1 MDDIITSIISYIND
15 IIYIFAIDFRISI
28 KDMTKDLIK
37 LLISEYQAYASQV
50 DLITRDVE
58 FVDGLNYVLVGLRHA
73 GKSYLMFQRIA
84 QLIEQG
90 HKKEEILYFNF
101 EDDRIDSLEVE
112 DLDLIKTCYEE
123 MYDSCPIFFL
133 DEIQL
138 VDRWEKFA
146 RRLADQKYQVYITGS
161 NAKMLSSEIATT
173 LGGRYM
179 IHEVFPYSLQEY
191 LKANSIDIH
200 AKNAIFTSG
209 KQIVKLANSYFQYG
223 GLPETVGM
231 KEPRPWMS
239 NLFSKIFFGDLVARY
254 KIRNDFALRVMI
266 RKMAESVKQPLS
278 YNRIASIVSST
289 GKKLSTD
296 AAIDYVEYMAETWL
310 ILPYENLYG
319 KLQDK
324 EANRKYYFTDN
335 GLLHLFLVDA
345 NTSLLE
351 NIVAVTLRR
360 KYGDGSYFWNSKNT
374 EIDFVVP
381 EEKLAVQVAYSMAD
395 ADTFK
400 RETDGLIK
408 LLSIQPISKMMVV
421 TMDEESIVE
430 KDGFHIEIVP
440 LWKWLLRF

>member
-1 MDDIITSIISYIND
+1 M
-15 IIYIFAIDFRISI
+15 
-28 KDMTKDLIK
+28 
-37 LLISEYQAYASQV
+37 LISEYQAYVSQV
-50 DLITRDVE
+50 ELIPRDVE
-58 FVDGLNYVLVGLRHA
+58 LVNGLNYVFVGLRHA

-84 QLIEQG
+84 QLMEQG

-101 EDDRIDSLEVE
+101 EDDRIDSLEVK

-123 MYDSCPIFFL
+123 MYDARPIFFL

-179 IHEVFPYSLQEY
+179 IHEVYPYSFQEY
-191 LKANSIDIH
+191 LKASGIDIH
-200 AKNAIFTSG
+200 EKNAIFTFG
-209 KQIVKLANSYFQYG
+209 KQIVKLANTYFQHG

-231 KEPRPWMS
+231 KEPRSWMS

-254 KIRNDFALRVMI
+254 KIRNDYALRVMI
-266 RKMAESVKQPLS
+266 RKMAESIKQPLS

-296 AAIDYVEYMAETWL
+296 ATIDYVEYMTETWL

-324 EANRKYYFTDN
+324 ESNRKYYFTDN
-335 GLLHLFLVDA
+335 GLLHLFLVEA

-351 NIVAVTLRR
+351 NIVAITLRR
-360 KYGDGSYFWNSKNT
+360 KYGDECYFWNSKNT
-374 EIDFVVP
+374 EVDFVVP
-381 EEKLAVQVAYSMAD
+381 EEELAVQVSYSMTD
-395 ADTFK
+395 PDTFK
-400 RETDGLIK
+400 RETDALIK
-408 LLSIQPISKMMVV
+408 LHSVQPIGKMMVV
-421 TMDEESIVE
+421 TMEEESIVE
-430 KDGFHIEIVP
+430 KEGLQIELVP

>member
-1 MDDIITSIISYIND
+1 
-15 IIYIFAIDFRISI
+15 
-28 KDMTKDLIK
+28 MTKDLIK
-37 LLISEYQAYASQV
+37 LLISEYQTYVSQV
-50 DLITRDVE
+50 ELIPRNVE
-58 FVDGLNYVLVGLRHA
+58 LVDGLNYVFVGLRHA

-84 QLIEQG
+84 QLIKQG

-101 EDDRIDSLEVE
+101 EDDRIDSLDVK

-123 MYDSCPIFFL
+123 MYDSRPIFFL

-179 IHEVFPYSLQEY
+179 IHEVYPYSFQEY
-191 LKANSIDIH
+191 LNANGIDIDE
-200 AKNAIFTSG
+200 KNAIFTFG
-209 KQIVKLANSYFQYG
+209 KQIVKLANTYFQHG

-231 KEPRPWMS
+231 KEPRSWMS

-254 KIRNDFALRVMI
+254 RIRNDYALRVMI

-296 AAIDYVEYMAETWL
+296 AAIDYVEYMTETWL

-324 EANRKYYFTDN
+324 ESNRKYYFTDN

-351 NIVAVTLRR
+351 NIVAMTLRR
-360 KYGDGSYFWNSKNT
+360 KYSDGSYFWNSKNA
-374 EIDFVVP
+374 EVDFVVP
-381 EEKLAVQVAYSMAD
+381 EEELAVQVSYSMAD

-400 RETDGLIK
+400 RETDALIR
-408 LLSIQPISKMMVV
+408 LDSVLSISKMIVV
-421 TMDEESIVE
+421 TMEEESSVE
-430 KDGFHIEIVP
+430 KDGYHIELVP
-440 LWKWLLRF
+440 LWKWLLSF

>member
-1 MDDIITSIISYIND
+1 
-15 IIYIFAIDFRISI
+15 
-28 KDMTKDLIK
+28 MTKDLIK
-37 LLISEYQAYASQV
+37 LLISEYQSYVSQV
-50 DLITRDVE
+50 ELIPRDVE
-58 FVDGLNYVLVGLRHA
+58 LVDGLNYVFVGLRHA

-84 QLIEQG
+84 QLVKQG

-101 EDDRIDSLEVE
+101 EDDRIDSLEVK

-123 MYDSCPIFFL
+123 LYDTRPIFFL

-179 IHEVFPYSLQEY
+179 VQEVYPYSLQEY
-191 LKANSIDIH
+191 LKASGIDIH
-200 AKNAIFTSG
+200 EKNVIFTSG
-209 KQIVKLANSYFQYG
+209 KQIVRLTNSYFQYG

-231 KEPRPWMS
+231 KEPRSWMS
-239 NLFSKIFFGDLVARY
+239 NLFGKIFFGDLVARY
-254 KIRNDFALRVMI
+254 KIRNDYALRVMI

-289 GKKLSTD
+289 GKKISTD
-296 AAIDYVEYMAETWL
+296 AVIDYVGHMTDTWL

-324 EANRKYYFTDN
+324 ETNRKYYFTDN

-351 NIVAVTLRR
+351 NIVAITLRR
-360 KYGDGSYFWNSKNT
+360 KYGDGSYFWNSKNA
-374 EIDFVVP
+374 EVDFVVP
-381 EEKLAVQVAYSMAD
+381 EEELALQVSYSMAD

-408 LLSIQPISKMMVV
+408 LHSVQPVSKMMVV
-421 TMDEESIVE
+421 TMEEESTVE
-430 KDGFHIEIVP
+430 IDGFHIEIVP
-440 LWKWLLRF
+440 LWKWLLKL

>member
-1 MDDIITSIISYIND
+1 
-15 IIYIFAIDFRISI
+15 
-28 KDMTKDLIK
+28 MTKDLIK
-37 LLISEYQAYASQV
+37 LLISEYQSYVSEV
-50 DLITRDVE
+50 ELIPRDVE
-58 FVDGLNYVLVGLRHA
+58 FVDGLNYVFVGLRHA

-101 EDDRIDSLEVE
+101 EDDRIDSLEVK

-123 MYDSCPIFFL
+123 MYDSRPIFFL

-179 IHEVFPYSLQEY
+179 IYEVYPYSLKEY
-191 LKANSIDIH
+191 LKASGIDILE
-200 AKNAIFTSG
+200 KNAMFVFG
-209 KQIVKLANSYFQYG
+209 KQIVKLTNTYFQHG

-231 KEPRPWMS
+231 KETRSWMS

-254 KIRNDFALRVMI
+254 RIRNDYALRVMI

-296 AAIDYVEYMAETWL
+296 AAIDYIGYMTDTWL

-324 EANRKYYFTDN
+324 ETNRKYYFTDN

-360 KYGDGSYFWNSKNT
+360 KYGDGSYFWNSKNA
-374 EIDFVVP
+374 EVDFVVP
-381 EEKLAVQVAYSMAD
+381 EEKLAVQVSYSMTD
-395 ADTFK
+395 ANTSK
-400 RETDGLIK
+400 REIDGLIK
-408 LLSIQPISKMMVV
+408 LHSIQPISTMIVV
-421 TMDEESIVE
+421 TMEEENIVE
-430 KDGFHIEIVP
+430 KDGFHIELVP
-440 LWKWLLRF
+440 LWKWLLKF

>member
-1 MDDIITSIISYIND
+1 M
-15 IIYIFAIDFRISI
+15 
-28 KDMTKDLIK
+28 
-37 LLISEYQAYASQV
+37 LISEYQAYVSQV
-50 DLITRDVE
+50 ELIPRNVE
-58 FVDGLNYVLVGLRHA
+58 LVDELNYVFVGLRHA

-101 EDDRIDSLEVE
+101 EDDRIDSLDVK

-123 MYDSCPIFFL
+123 MYDSRPIFFL

-179 IHEVFPYSLQEY
+179 IHEVYPYSFQEY
-191 LKANSIDIH
+191 LNANGIDIH
-200 AKNAIFTSG
+200 EKNAIFTFG
-209 KQIVKLANSYFQYG
+209 KQIIKLANTYFKHG

-231 KEPRPWMS
+231 KEPRSWMS

-254 KIRNDFALRVMI
+254 RIRNDYALRVMI
-266 RKMAESVKQPLS
+266 RKMAESIKQPLS

-296 AAIDYVEYMAETWL
+296 AAIDYVEYMTETWL

-324 EANRKYYFTDN
+324 ESNRKYYFTDN
-335 GLLHLFLVDA
+335 GLLHLFLIDA

-351 NIVAVTLRR
+351 NIVAITLRR

-374 EIDFVVP
+374 EVDFVVP
-381 EEKLAVQVAYSMAD
+381 EEGLAVQVSYSMAD

-400 RETDGLIK
+400 RETDALIK
-408 LLSIQPISKMMVV
+408 LDSVQSITKMVVV
-421 TMDEESIVE
+421 TMEEESCVE
-430 KDGFHIEIVP
+430 KDGYHIE
-440 LWKWLLRF
+440 LRSFMEMAA

>member
-1 MDDIITSIISYIND
+1 
-15 IIYIFAIDFRISI
+15 
-28 KDMTKDLIK
+28 MTKDLIK
-37 LLISEYQAYASQV
+37 LLISEYQAYVSQV
-50 DLITRDVE
+50 ELIPRNVE
-58 FVDGLNYVLVGLRHA
+58 LVDGLNYVFVGLRHA

-101 EDDRIDSLEVE
+101 EDDRIDSLDVK

-123 MYDSCPIFFL
+123 MYDSRPIFFL

-179 IHEVFPYSLQEY
+179 IHEVYPYSFQEY
-191 LKANSIDIH
+191 LNANGIDIH
-200 AKNAIFTSG
+200 EKNAIFTFG
-209 KQIVKLANSYFQYG
+209 KQIVKLANTYFQHG

-231 KEPRPWMS
+231 KEPRSWMS

-254 KIRNDFALRVMI
+254 RIRNDYALRVMI

-296 AAIDYVEYMAETWL
+296 AAIDYVEYMTETWL

-324 EANRKYYFTDN
+324 ESNRKYYFTDN
-335 GLLHLFLVDA
+335 GLLHLFLIDA

-360 KYGDGSYFWNSKNT
+360 KYGDGSYFWNSKNA
-374 EIDFVVP
+374 EVDFVVP
-381 EEKLAVQVAYSMAD
+381 EEELAVQVSYSMAD

-400 RETDGLIK
+400 RETDALIK
-408 LLSIQPISKMMVV
+408 LDSVLSISKMIVV
-421 TMDEESIVE
+421 TMEEESSVE
-430 KDGFHIEIVP
+430 KDGYHIELVP
-440 LWKWLLRF
+440 LWKWLLSF

>member
-1 MDDIITSIISYIND
+1 
-15 IIYIFAIDFRISI
+15 
-28 KDMTKDLIK
+28 MTKDLIK
-37 LLISEYQAYASQV
+37 VLISEYQDFVSQV
-50 DLITRDVE
+50 ELIPRDVE
-58 FVDGLNYVLVGLRHA
+58 FVDGLNYVFVGLRHA
-73 GKSYLMFQRIA
+73 GKSYLMFQRIER
-84 QLIEQG
+84 LIAQG

-101 EDDRIDSLEVE
+101 EDDRIDSLDVS

-123 MYDSCPIFFL
+123 MYDNRPIFFL

-138 VDRWEKFA
+138 VDKWEKFA

-179 IHEVFPYSLQEY
+179 IHEVYPYSFKEY
-191 LKANSIDIH
+191 LKANGINSNE
-200 AKNAIFTSG
+200 KNSTFKYG
-209 KQIVKLANSYFQYG
+209 KQMVKLANVYFQHG

-239 NLFSKIFFGDLVARY
+239 NLFSNIFFGDLVARY
-254 KIRNDFALRVMI
+254 RIRNDFALRVMI

-278 YNRIASIVSST
+278 YSRIASIVSST

-296 AAIDYVEYMAETWL
+296 AAIDYVGYMAESWL

-324 EANRKYYFTDN
+324 ESNRKYYFTDN
-335 GLLHLFLVDA
+335 GLLHLFLINA

-360 KYGDGSYFWNSKNT
+360 KYGDGSYFWNSKNA
-374 EIDFVVP
+374 EVDFVVP
-381 EEKLAVQVAYSMAD
+381 EEGLAVQVSYSMAD

-408 LLSIQPISKMMVV
+408 LSSVQTIKRMMVV
-421 TMDEESIVE
+421 TMDEERIAE
-430 KDGFHIEIVP
+430 KEDFQIELIP
-440 LWKWLLRF
+440 LWKWLLVF